1 MTLEPSSTEFYDRSD
16 DAVGFLSLLRCG
28 SRFVALCVR
37 RLFSCLHCFVSRVE
51 MAAGIHADVTRRPLT
66 CTLPERP

>member
-37 RLFSCLHCFVSRVE
+37 RLFSCFVSRVE
-51 MAAGIHADVTRRPLT
+51 MAAGILADVTRCPLT